1 MSEDQTRILSL
12 SWLSSLTFDPYAL
25 NEFNSSVIC
34 FVFIQS
40 IFCGHWHKIAFT
52 SNVCKQYACV
62 VMWMCQ
68 ICRIMLWEAQTF

>member
-1 MSEDQTRILSL
+1 MQHSNLSEDQTRILSL

-40 IFCGHWHKIAFT
+40 IFCGH
-52 SNVCKQYACV
+52 
-62 VMWMCQ
+62 
-68 ICRIMLWEAQTF
+68 